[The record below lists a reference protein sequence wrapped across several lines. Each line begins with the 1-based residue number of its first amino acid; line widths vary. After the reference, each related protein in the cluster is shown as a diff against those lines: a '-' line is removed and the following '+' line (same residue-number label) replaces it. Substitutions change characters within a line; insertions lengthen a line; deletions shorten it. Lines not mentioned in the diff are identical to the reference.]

1 MNLHT
6 NGMQSGRSAG
16 DKSFPYTLLPIVDQ
30 ILYYSN
36 LVINIDVILTAA
48 DLHAYDCIVIVEGW
62 VFEVI

>member
-16 DKSFPYTLLPIVDQ
+16 DKSFPYTLLSIVDQ

-36 LVINIDVILTAA
+36 LVINIDVIHSRGLT
-48 DLHAYDCIVIVEGW
+48 
-62 VFEVI
+62 